1 MSKKTLLSEAQV
13 RQFMKYANMGGLTD
27 NFVNEMYGGGMQEKE
42 EDLEEVRSAKA
53 NEEDM
58 DEGMDADA
66 MRAIKKDDKKKK
78 NEVGHKM
85 EEGAHPGM
93 DEDDHPMEEVAHDAM
108 KEKDMMEGEHADDM
122 AADLDADVDKDVEDM
137 VAGLVSAIAAAIED
151 ETGVDI
157 AVDADGGEEVE
168 AELDL
173 DADMGDM
180 DVDLDADL
188 ELPGD
193 EGPEEEEVEVDM
205 VAEVT
210 KRVMARIQEA
220 KAAKKLQESRAAKI
234 DQVADRILERIMNKK

>member
-13 RQFMKYANMGGLTD
+13 RQFMKYANMGDLTD

-78 NEVGHKM
+78 NEAGHKM
-85 EEGAHPGM
+85 EEGAHK
-93 DEDDHPMEEVAHDAM
+93 PMEEEDMMEGAHVD
-108 KEKDMMEGEHADDM
+108 EEDMMEGEHAGDM

-180 DVDLDADL
+180 DMDMDV

-210 KRVMARIQEA
+210 KRVMARLQEA

>member
-13 RQFMKYANMGGLTD
+13 RQFMKYANMGDLTD
-27 NFVNEMYGGGMQEKE
+27 NFVNEMYGASMQRE
-42 EDLEEVRSAKA
+42 EDLEEVRQAKA

-66 MRAIKKDDKKKK
+66 MRGTKKDDKKKK
-78 NEVGHKM
+78 NEDGHKM
-85 EEGAHPGM
+85 EEAAHPGM
-93 DEDDHPMEEVAHDAM
+93 DEDAHEVKEGAHDAM
-108 KEKDMMEGEHADDM
+108 EEKDMMEGEHEGDDLKQ
-122 AADLDADVDKDVEDM
+122 ALDADVDQEVEDM

-168 AELDL
+168 MDM

-180 DVDLDADL
+180 DMDMDMDV
-188 ELPGD
+188 EMPGD

-210 KRVMARIQEA
+210 KRVMARIEEA

-234 DQVADRILERIMNKK
+234 DQVADRILERIMN